1 MIENKE
7 SVCILL
13 YYLVC
18 INITIKKLINL
29 FYDLY
34 IILMNR

>member
-1 MIENKE
+1 MIEKSNLF
-7 SVCILL
+7 VLL

-18 INITIKKLINL
+18 INITIKILINL